1 LADLGGDLPA
11 ERSSANCRI
20 LGNQV
25 LSRALKIASLLASP
39 NTPEVVVGELQRS
52 SPKHRHRASLP
63 KSRRRTLAHAAGAVV
78 AVAALL
84 ATGSGYW
91 MAHGVLS
98 GITVSDALGAEDP
111 KSSGDGMNILLIGL
125 DSRKDQNGDDL
136 PWSLLKHL
144 HAGDSDDGG
153 YNTNTLILAH
163 VGADDKVSA
172 FSIPR
177 DDWVSFNGV
186 PGYNHIK
193 IKEAYG
199 LTKQYVEQKMI
210 NKGVSDQKQLETKG
224 REAARAAT
232 LKAVRQLTGAPI
244 DYFAEVNLAGFYDLA
259 NNLGGVDVCLKHA
272 VYDEYSGADFPAG
285 RQTLDAAQ
293 ALAFVRQR
301 HGLENG
307 DLDRTHRQQAFLSS
321 VMHQLQDTGTFTNLT
336 KLKGLM
342 AVARKDVV
350 LSAGWD
356 ENMFRKMGELA
367 GGSIEYRTLPVVRY
381 DNINGQDVNIVDPAA
396 IKAEVAAAF
405 GSSSSSTS
413 TATAAI
419 PSPSTVVDVVNA
431 SSVGGLASKVAR
443 TLKHDGYTTGAVRDR
458 VRGEPTSTTIEYAPG
473 ADADAREVA
482 GLLGIDAPGKPNRT
496 LQYGHI
502 QIVIDDNFSVPAQDE
517 SGAESDS
524 PTTTYGSYGWQSS
537 KTTDTTSPSP
547 DRGVPIDGGGVPCVN

>member
-1 LADLGGDLPA
+1 MGD
-11 ERSSANCRI
+11 
-20 LGNQV
+20 
-25 LSRALKIASLLASP
+25 
-39 NTPEVVVGELQRS
+39 LQRS
-52 SPKHRHRASLP
+52 SPKHRLSATTR
-63 KSRRRTLAHAAGAVV
+63 RRRTLVHAVGAVI
-78 AVAALL
+78 AVAALVVT
-84 ATGSGYW
+84 ASGYW
-91 MAHGVLS
+91 MAHGILS
-98 GITVSDALGAEDP
+98 GITVSQALGAEDP
-111 KSSGDGMNILLIGL
+111 KSTGNGMNILLIGL

-163 VGADDKVSA
+163 VGPDDKVSA

-177 DDWVSFNGV
+177 DDWVSWNGV

-210 NKGVSDQKQLETKG
+210 NKGVSNQKELETKG

-232 LKAVRQLTGAPI
+232 LKAVRKLTGVPI

-259 NNLGGVDVCLKHA
+259 SSLGGVDVCLKHA

-285 RQTLDAAQ
+285 HQRLDAAQ

-321 VMHQLQDTGTFTNLT
+321 VMHQLQDAGTFTNIG
-336 KLKGLM
+336 KLKDLM

-350 LSAGWD
+350 LSSGWD
-356 ENMFRKMGELA
+356 EDMFRKMGALA

-381 DNINGQDVNIVDPAA
+381 DNINGQDVNIVDPTA
-396 IKAEVAAAF
+396 IQAEVAEAF
-405 GSSSSSTS
+405 GSSSWSTTS
-413 TATAAI
+413 TTADA
-419 PSPSTVVDVVNA
+419 PNPSTVVDVVNA
-431 SSVGGLASKVAR
+431 SSVSGLATKVAR
-443 TLKHDGYTTGAVRDR
+443 TLKHDGYTTGSVRDR
-458 VRGEPTSTTIEYAPG
+458 VKGEPTTTTIEYGPG
-473 ADADAREVA
+473 ADSDARELA
-482 GLLGIDAPGKPNRT
+482 TRLGIDAPDKANRT

-502 QIVIDDNFSVPAQDE
+502 EVVVDDNFSVPTQDE
-517 SGAESDS
+517 SLSD
-524 PTTTYGSYGWQSS
+524 TTTESTTAPDLYGNYKWKSGMTT
-537 KTTDTTSPSP
+537 TTDPTP
-547 DRGVPIDGGGVPCVN
+547 DRGTPIDGGGVPCVN

>member
-1 LADLGGDLPA
+1 M
-11 ERSSANCRI
+11 
-20 LGNQV
+20 
-25 LSRALKIASLLASP
+25 
-39 NTPEVVVGELQRS
+39 
-52 SPKHRHRASLP
+52 
-63 KSRRRTLAHAAGAVV
+63 
-78 AVAALL
+78 AALL

-98 GITVSDALGAEDP
+98 GITVSQALSSQDP
-111 KSSGDGMNILLIGL
+111 KSSGGGMNMLLIGL

-163 VGADDKVSA
+163 VGEDDRVSA

-199 LTKQYVEQKMI
+199 LTKAYVEQKLI
-210 NKGVSDQKQLETKG
+210 NKGVSDQKQLETRG

-232 LKAVRQLTGAPI
+232 LKAVRNLTGVPI
-244 DYFAEVNLAGFYDLA
+244 DYFAEVNLAGFYDLSQS
-259 NNLGGVDVCLKHA
+259 LGGVDVCLKHA
-272 VYDEYSGADFPAG
+272 VYDSYSGANFPAG
-285 RQTLDAAQ
+285 RQTLNAEQ

-307 DLDRTHRQQAFLSS
+307 DLDRTHRQQAFLSA
-321 VMHQLQDTGTFTNLT
+321 VMRQLQDTGTFTDIG
-336 KLKGLM
+336 KLKSLM

-350 LSAGWD
+350 LSSGWD
-356 ENMFRKMGELA
+356 ENQFRRMGALA

-381 DNINGQDVNIVDPAA
+381 DNIDGQDVNIIDPAA

-405 GSSSSSTS
+405 GTSLATS
-413 TATAAI
+413 TTVAGV
-419 PSPSTVVDVVNA
+419 PSPSTVVDVINA
-431 SSVGGLASKVAR
+431 SSVGGLATNVAR
-443 TLKHDGYTTGAVRDR
+443 TLKHDGYTTGSVRDR
-458 VRGEPTSTTIEYAPG
+458 VHGEPSTTTIEYAPG

-482 GLLGIDAPGKPNRT
+482 NLLGIDAPDKPNRT
-496 LQYGHI
+496 LQFGHVEV
-502 QIVIDDNFSVPAQDE
+502 IVDDNFSAPSQDE
-517 SGAESDS
+517 STTPS
-524 PTTTYGSYGWQSS
+524 TTYDQYGYQSS
-537 KTTDTTSPSP
+537 TTTDTADPAP
-547 DRGVPIDGGGVPCVN
+547 DRGSPIDGGGVPCVN

>member
-1 LADLGGDLPA
+1 MGDQQL
-11 ERSSANCRI
+11 SS
-20 LGNQV
+20 
-25 LSRALKIASLLASP
+25 
-39 NTPEVVVGELQRS
+39 S
-52 SPKHRHRASLP
+52 SHRHRATP
-63 KSRRRTLAHAAGAVV
+63 VRARRRRLAHACWTLV
-78 AVAALL
+78 AVGAMA

-91 MAHGVLS
+91 MAHGVLK
-98 GITVSDALGAEDP
+98 GITVSQALSAEDP
-111 KSSGDGMNILLIGL
+111 KSTGDGQNILLIGL

-136 PWSLLKHL
+136 PWSVLKHL

-163 VGADDKVSA
+163 ISADDKVTA

-210 NKGVSDQKQLETKG
+210 NKGVSDQKELETKG

-232 LKAVRQLTGAPI
+232 LKAVRKLTGVPI

-259 NNLGGVDVCLKHA
+259 QSLGGVDVCLKHA
-272 VYDEYSGADFPAG
+272 VYDSYSGADFPAG
-285 RQTLDAAQ
+285 RQTLDAEQ

-307 DLDRTHRQQAFLSS
+307 DLDRTHRQQAFLSA
-321 VMHQLQDTGTFTNLT
+321 VMHQLQDSGTFTDIG

-350 LSAGWD
+350 LSSGWD
-356 ENMFRKMGELA
+356 EDQFRRMGALA

-381 DNINGQDVNIVDPAA
+381 DNINGQDVNIIDPAA

-405 GSSSSSTS
+405 GSSSSTPSTIAES
-413 TATAAI
+413 
-419 PSPSTVVDVVNA
+419 PSPSTVVDVINA
-431 SSVGGLASKVAR
+431 SSTSGLATKVAR
-443 TLKHDGYTTGAVRDR
+443 TLKHDGYTTGSVRDR
-458 VRGEPTSTTIEYAPG
+458 VKGEPSTTTIEYAPG
-473 ADADAREVA
+473 AESDAKEVA
-482 GLLGIDAPGKPNRT
+482 SMLGIDPPDHPNRT
-496 LQYGHI
+496 LQYGHVEV
-502 QIVIDDNFSVPAQDE
+502 IVDDNFSAPSQDE
-517 SGAESDS
+517 S
-524 PTTTYGSYGWQSS
+524 TTPSTVSGFSGSWGNWDYKSGKQ
-537 KTTDTTSPSP
+537 TDTTEATP
-547 DRGVPIDGGGVPCVN
+547 DQGVPIDGGGVPCVN

>member
-1 LADLGGDLPA
+1 MG
-11 ERSSANCRI
+11 
-20 LGNQV
+20 
-25 LSRALKIASLLASP
+25 
-39 NTPEVVVGELQRS
+39 TLQQS
-52 SPKHRHRASLP
+52 NPKHRLHATP
-63 KSRRRTLAHAAGAVV
+63 PQPRRHSLAHAIGAIV
-78 AVAALL
+78 AVGALL
-84 ATGSGYW
+84 MTGSGYW

-98 GITVSDALGAEDP
+98 GITVSQALSPEDP
-111 KSSGDGMNILLIGL
+111 KSTGDGMNILLIGL

-136 PWSLLKHL
+136 PWSVLKHL

-163 VGADDKVSA
+163 IGPDDKVSA

-177 DDWVSFNGV
+177 DDWVSWNGV

-210 NKGVSDQKQLETKG
+210 DKGVSDQKQLETKG

-232 LKAVRQLTGAPI
+232 LKAVRKLTGAPI

-259 NNLGGVDVCLKHA
+259 NSLGGIEVCLKHA
-272 VYDEYSGADFPAG
+272 VYDDYSGADFPAG

-301 HGLENG
+301 HGLDNG

-321 VMHQLQDTGTFTNLT
+321 VMRQLQDSGTFTNIG
-336 KLKGLM
+336 KLKDLM

-356 ENMFRKMGELA
+356 EGMFRKMGALA
-367 GGSIEYRTLPVVRY
+367 GGSMEYRTLPVVRY

-396 IKAEVAAAF
+396 IKTEVAAAF
-405 GSSSSSTS
+405 GSSTTSST
-413 TATAAI
+413 TLDA

-431 SSVGGLASKVAR
+431 SSTSGLASKVAR
-443 TLKHDGYTTGAVRDR
+443 TLKHDGYTTGSVRDR
-458 VRGEPTSTTIEYAPG
+458 VKGEPTSTTIEYAPG
-473 ADADAREVA
+473 ADNDAKEVA
-482 GLLGIDAPGKPNRT
+482 SLLGIDAPDKPNRS
-496 LQYGHI
+496 LQFGH
-502 QIVIDDNFSVPAQDE
+502 VEVVVDDSFSVPAQDE
-517 SGAESDS
+517 ALSDS
-524 PTTTYGSYGWQSS
+524 TSETTTTPDLYGNFKWRSS
-537 KTTDTTSPSP
+537 VTTSADPIP
-547 DRGVPIDGGGVPCVN
+547 DRGAPIDGGGVPCVN